1 MSNIDEIDA
10 PPCVSDCKNVFFYLF
25 FFQFLRLLQEE
36 NDVKLINLARKI
48 AVGRKVKEIKR
59 KKLSPEASASMLK
72 VRKIDEQA
80 HSELFN
86 SVTDTELTTALE
98 ELRKKRT
105 QKLAEFDSAEQLN
118 NSNLSNLFVILL
130 GLETK

>member
-1 MSNIDEIDA
+1 
-10 PPCVSDCKNVFFYLF
+10 
-25 FFQFLRLLQEE
+25 
-36 NDVKLINLARKI
+36 
-48 AVGRKVKEIKR
+48 
-59 KKLSPEASASMLK
+59 MLK